1 MSKLQ
6 EVCIRSVTG
15 IFLVLSFW
23 FIITQC
29 SPIIF
34 SLLLAGCCLYILLYE
49 WPQIAP
55 RNWWCISLFY
65 PVMSFVLLIML
76 NQSLQYHSLILPLFV
91 IVALHDT
98 ASYIVGSLIGT
109 HLIAPRISPK
119 KTWEGAAGGL
129 ISLIIFLSVIN
140 FSINRMSLYTI
151 LYHAFF
157 LSLCALTGDLFESW
171 LKRRVGVKD
180 TGIILPG
187 HGGLLDRFDSILFV
201 IIYWYA
207 YKDQF
212 IAVFEFGR

>member
-6 EVCIRSVTG
+6 EVCIRSMTG

-55 RNWWCISLFY
+55 CNWWCISLFY
-65 PVMSFVLLIML
+65 PVMSFILLIML
-76 NQSLQYHSLILPLFV
+76 NQSLQYHSLILPLFA

>member
-1 MSKLQ
+1 
-6 EVCIRSVTG
+6 
-15 IFLVLSFW
+15 
-23 FIITQC
+23 
-29 SPIIF
+29 
-34 SLLLAGCCLYILLYE
+34 
-49 WPQIAP
+49 
-55 RNWWCISLFY
+55 
-65 PVMSFVLLIML
+65 ML
-76 NQSLQYHSLILPLFV
+76 NQSLQYHSLILPLFA

>member
-55 RNWWCISLFY
+55 CNWWCISLFY
-65 PVMSFVLLIML
+65 PVMSFILLIML
-76 NQSLQYHSLILPLFV
+76 NQSLQYHSLILPLFA

-140 FSINRMSLYTI
+140 FSINRMSVYTI